1 MRSLLLTITPLIT
14 SLVISMPAIELRAP
28 EVTSGGDKFNVLDWG
43 PGKDVIREEINTA
56 RLDSLSNVA
65 VARWFA
71 PSCMGDYFPSLTS
84 YCANVSRARAR
95 DCPVGL
101 NVFRLLDP
109 VTGEELS
116 RRGQAM
122 PRDCV
127 ARPGGPGVV
136 TVEVVMREFQELPLA
151 GSGITFAPTSGE
163 PVINLPFIVQS
174 SADPQLLNTTILGT
188 RVLIEATP
196 TRFAWDYGDG
206 SQPFVTTDPNRR
218 YPDHSYEHTY
228 TKRGPVTV
236 SLTTTWR
243 GRFQVAGGA
252 WQTIPGTVTT
262 NETSDSITVIEL
274 LPVNIN

>member
-1 MRSLLLTITPLIT
+1 MERLSKTFCFGILIYLLVVPSASGAEIDFSSGNGANALHGNGIMRNSKREHYVQKFQ
-14 SLVISMPAIELRAP
+14 SRA
-28 EVTSGGDKFNVLDWG
+28 
-43 PGKDVIREEINTA
+43 
-56 RLDSLSNVA
+56 SNVA
-65 VARWFA
+65 VTRWFA

-84 YCANVSRARAR
+84 YCASVSRARAR

-206 SQPFVTTDPNRR
+206 SQPFVTTDPNNQ